1 MFMIVAG
8 KWLMQNKQLWVSV
21 ANLNFALFFML
32 NVDENILDTSSM
44 ICLKTYNHSLH
55 LFLQKLRSLSN

>member
-1 MFMIVAG
+1 
-8 KWLMQNKQLWVSV
+8 MQNKQTWISV
-21 ANLNFALFFML
+21 ANLNFALFFIL

-44 ICLKTYNHSLH
+44 ICLKTYNHSSH